1 MHYLILCY
9 DISEN
14 KIRTR
19 LYNYLLK
26 SGSIPLQ
33 KSVHISY
40 NINCTSLIESISYYP
55 KIFDYDLGIYPTSNT
70 LRATYTFDTANNN
83 RVTKMAVENVNAQT
97 KMVYTFYYKN

>member
-33 KSVHISY
+33 KSVHILPHNFKNKAEKIGWIQQYIVPKLKVMIKS
-40 NINCTSLIESISYYP
+40 TSFLLRKTASTEC
-55 KIFDYDLGIYPTSNT
+55 KI
-70 LRATYTFDTANNN
+70 
-83 RVTKMAVENVNAQT
+83 
-97 KMVYTFYYKN
+97 